1 MVKNQLNEL
10 YSKLE
15 DWAISMKLD
24 QTTNKTTLSKLENVL
39 AGFKEAIENYDKESI
54 VLLNESIEQNKTILE
69 LTKDNIK
76 LKRHIEILKV
86 KKVTKWDK
94 SKH

>member
-24 QTTNKTTLSKLENVL
+24 PTTCKTTLSKLENVL
-39 AGFKEAIENYDKESI
+39 ADFKKTIENYDKESI

-69 LTKDNIK
+69 LTKENIK

-94 SKH
+94 NKH